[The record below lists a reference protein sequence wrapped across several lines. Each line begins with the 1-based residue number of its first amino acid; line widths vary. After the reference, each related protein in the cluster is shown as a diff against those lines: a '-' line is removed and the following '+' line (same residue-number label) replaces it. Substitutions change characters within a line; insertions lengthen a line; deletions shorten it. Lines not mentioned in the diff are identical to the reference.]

1 MKKALKNYHLRVFLL
16 FKICFDYHLRLRATC
31 QWQDISFKSIYF
43 DHHLRPVNKKTA
55 MFFCFTS
62 IYFDHH
68 LRLKYYS
75 KYYSISILMSFIE
88 Y

>member
-43 DHHLRPVNKKTA
+43 DHHLRLN
-55 MFFCFTS
+55 
-62 IYFDHH
+62 
-68 LRLKYYS
+68 L
-75 KYYSISILMSFIE
+75 
-88 Y
+88 